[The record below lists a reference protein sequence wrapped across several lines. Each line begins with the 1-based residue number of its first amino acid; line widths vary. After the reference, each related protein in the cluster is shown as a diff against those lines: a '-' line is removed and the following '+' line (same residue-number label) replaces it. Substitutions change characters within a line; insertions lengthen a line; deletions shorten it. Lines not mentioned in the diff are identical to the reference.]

1 MNTLYEHHQEKEVRL
16 CPAMV
21 VDRLSSDPNDTV
33 FLSVFKTDISI
44 MIVDHSS
51 GIV

>member
-16 CPAMV
+16 CPAM

-33 FLSVFKTDISI
+33 FLSVFKTDIST